1 MPESSR
7 FTGSSTGIQLD
18 FVERE
23 ATPRELMRLSIQLH
37 LSGLSL
43 SDTVS
48 VLERFGVERARS
60 TIHNWVQKADLQP
73 TADKQPDHVALD
85 ETVIQLDAQRYW
97 LYAAIDPETNEFL
110 HVKLY
115 STRTT
120 ALTEMFL
127 RELRERETRHRRCR
141 VSRRFSNMAQSG
153 TPQSQPPISLRK
165 TRKSERCRTSLSRDK
180 TTHLPVWK
188 LLQKRRSGNCRNMV
202 AELRILL
209 ESANLNNASVGTERI
224 PNRPSEAACPPT
236 KRGNIRKGSR

>member
-1 MPESSR
+1 MPEPSR
-7 FTGSSTGIQLD
+7 LTGSSTGIQLD

-37 LSGLSL
+37 LSGLSVL
-43 SDTVS
+43 DTVS
-48 VLERFGVERARS
+48 VLERFGVKRARS

-127 RELRERETRHRRCR
+127 RELRERNTTSKMPCFSSIQHHGSKRHSTISASDFATKNTEIGTLSN
-141 VSRRFSNMAQSG
+141 VSF
-153 TPQSQPPISLRK
+153 
-165 TRKSERCRTSLSRDK
+165 
-180 TTHLPVWK
+180 
-188 LLQKRRSGNCRNMV
+188 KR
-202 AELRILL
+202 
-209 ESANLNNASVGTERI
+209 
-224 PNRPSEAACPPT
+224 
-236 KRGNIRKGSR
+236 